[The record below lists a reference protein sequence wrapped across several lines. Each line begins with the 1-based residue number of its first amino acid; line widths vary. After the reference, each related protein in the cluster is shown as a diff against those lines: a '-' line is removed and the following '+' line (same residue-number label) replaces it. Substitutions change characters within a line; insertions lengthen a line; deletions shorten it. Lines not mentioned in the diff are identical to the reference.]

1 MRMPRS
7 DTDGLGITD
16 DRLLPVEAGV
26 RDIARELYERVAAA
40 PIISPHGHVPAA
52 LLAENAPFEEPAG
65 LLLARDHYIHRMLH
79 AQGVA
84 IADVAGD
91 RIDPRHAWRLL
102 GRHFHALDGTA
113 SSYWLQDQLRTVFR
127 IDEALTESTADD
139 VYERISAQLG
149 TPEYRPRALF
159 DRFDISVLATTDDP
173 LDDLAAHE
181 RLRRDPSF
189 RGRVVPTFRPDAYID
204 AEGDRFVSA
213 VSRLLARTGD
223 ATTFPGYLSALRE
236 RRAYFVDRGAMSLD
250 VGVADAYTV
259 DLTSSEA
266 ETTFQRVL
274 RGTATSSERRALRGH
289 AVLQLAGMCL
299 DDGLSMTL
307 HAGVFRNHSPQT
319 HARYGPDMG
328 HDIPTAAAFTEPLK
342 PLLDKFGLDSRL
354 RLILFCIDELAY
366 SREIAPLAGF
376 YPSVFIGAPWW
387 FLDAPDALLRWRS
400 AVTEIAGFYR
410 TSGFIDDTRAFLSI
424 PSRHDVSR
432 RVDAAFLAR
441 YVAQGRL
448 READAA
454 RIIDD
459 TVDAIPRRAFGLATE
474 EELTRA

>member
-1 MRMPRS
+1 MLRS
-7 DTDGLGITD
+7 ATDEPAVTR
-16 DRLLPVEAGV
+16 DRLLPVEPGV
-26 RDIARELYERVAAA
+26 REIARDLYARVAAA
-40 PIISPHGHVPAA
+40 PIISPHGHVPAV
-52 LLAENAPFEEPAG
+52 LLADDTPFEEPAT

-79 AQGVA
+79 AERVS
-84 IADVAGD
+84 ISDVAGD
-91 RIDPRHAWRLL
+91 RIDPRHAWWLL
-102 GRHFHALDGTA
+102 GRHFHVLDGTA
-113 SSYWLQDQLRTVFR
+113 SSYWLQDQLRTVFG
-127 IDEALTESTADD
+127 IDEALTEASAGEI
-139 VYERISAQLG
+139 YERVSTQLAM
-149 TPEYRPRALF
+149 PEYRPRALF

-173 LDDLAAHE
+173 LDDLASHE
-181 RLRRDPSF
+181 RLRDDPSF
-189 RGRVVPTFRPDAYID
+189 TGRVVPTFRPDAYID
-204 AEGDRFVSA
+204 AEGDGFVSA
-213 VSRLLARTGD
+213 LSRLLA
-223 ATTFPGYLSALRE
+223 ATRNTSTFAGYLAALRE
-236 RRAYFVDRGAMSLD
+236 RRAYFVDRGAVSLD
-250 VGVADAYTV
+250 VGVVDAHTV

-266 ETTFQRVL
+266 ETIFQRIL
-274 RGTATSSERRALRGH
+274 RGSATSRERRAFRGH

-299 DDGLSMTL
+299 DDGLTMTL
-307 HAGVFRNHSPQT
+307 HAGVFRNHSAQT

-328 HDIPTAAAFTEPLK
+328 HDIPTAVEFTEPLK

-387 FLDAPDALLRWRS
+387 FLDAPDSLLRWRS

-459 TVDAIPRRAFGLATE
+459 TVDAIPRRAFGLSQE
-474 EELTRA
+474 EVVTRA